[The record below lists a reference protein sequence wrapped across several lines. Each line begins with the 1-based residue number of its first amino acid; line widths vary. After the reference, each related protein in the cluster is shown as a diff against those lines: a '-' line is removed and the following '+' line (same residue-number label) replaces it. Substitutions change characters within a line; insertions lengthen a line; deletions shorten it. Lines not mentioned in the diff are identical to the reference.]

1 MLKNYLAF
9 FLEHGFVSAQTRTK
23 ILSLSSGVD
32 VSFRMRLPKYEFL
45 IVNLN
50 IICARYLF

>member
-1 MLKNYLAF
+1 MLKNYFAF

-23 ILSLSSGVD
+23 ILSLSFGVD
-32 VSFRMRLPKYEFL
+32 VSFRVRLSKYEFL

-50 IICARYLF
+50 ILCVRYLF